1 MCARLESTF
10 RPFLYCCPNSQ
21 AGRKYEY
28 YNVYPPQGKGEMRTF
43 WLTGRRKEDPFT
55 EDAEW
60 PGAPHRPQQPR
71 QPLFEVRTQTSSSS
85 SPSTMDNTNNDQ
97 QSVSSSSTSEAAAAS
112 KLRKKK
118 KQQLKKLQEI
128 DLIQDIPISD
138 ICSSTASTPAR
149 GDVPMVRV

>member
-1 MCARLESTF
+1 
-10 RPFLYCCPNSQ
+10 
-21 AGRKYEY
+21 
-28 YNVYPPQGKGEMRTF
+28 
-43 WLTGRRKEDPFT
+43 
-55 EDAEW
+55 
-60 PGAPHRPQQPR
+60 
-71 QPLFEVRTQTSSSS
+71 
-85 SPSTMDNTNNDQ
+85 MDNTNNDQ

-138 ICSSTASTPAR
+138 IYSSTASTPAR